1 MAQTIKIKRST
12 GTSAPSTLAVGE
24 LAYTKGTDTFYIG
37 DPANANTPIA
47 IGGAIKNNAG
57 TPVLATGVTA
67 AEIRSLVG
75 VDAAGA
81 DNSTNVTLASVSGNY
96 LSISGQE
103 ITAGTVPVYL
113 GGTGGTT
120 ASAARTNLDLVPGTD
135 VLAYDANLQSFVA
148 AFTLPTSDGSANQV
162 LKTNGSGTLSFSS
175 DTDVDVNVANLTA
188 RLPQITESV
197 TIGDGTDVTVSTAG
211 ALSVAGA
218 LTVNGNFVVHGT
230 TTTVNSTTTTID
242 DPIMTLG
249 GDTAPGSDDNKDR
262 GIEFRWHDGSS
273 AKLGFFGFDDS
284 TGKFTFIPDAGNS
297 SAEVFTGTA
306 GNIVASTFEG
316 NLTMDSVAL
325 TAIQTSS
332 ESFANNNTSIM
343 TSAAIED
350 KILSYGYTSFTGDIT
365 SVAISSTDASI
376 SGTGTGSS
384 GAIAFDLEVA
394 TVDGGTY

>member
-103 ITAGTVPVYL
+103 ITAGTVPVSL
-113 GGTGGTT
+113 GGTGATT

-230 TTTVNSTTTTID
+230 TTTVNSTTTTLD

-249 GDTAPGSDDNKDR
+249 GDPAPGSDDNKDR

-350 KILSYGYTSFTGDIT
+350 KILSYGYTSFNGDIT

-384 GAIAFDLEVA
+384 GDIAFDLEVA

>member
-75 VDAAGA
+75 VDAAGT
-81 DNSTNVTLASVSGNY
+81 DNSTNVTLATVSSNY
-96 LSISGQE
+96 LSLSGQA
-103 ITAGTVPVYL
+103 ITAGTVPVSL
-113 GGTGGTT
+113 GGTGATS

-197 TIGDGTDVTVSTAG
+197 TIGDATDVTVTM
-211 ALSVAGA
+211 AGA
-218 LTVNGNFVVHGT
+218 LTVTGNLTVNGT
-230 TTTVNSTTTTID
+230 TTTVNSTTTTLD

-249 GDTAPGSDDNKDR
+249 GDSAPGSDDNKDR
-262 GIEFRWHDGSS
+262 GIEFRWHNGSA
-273 AKLGFFGFDDS
+273 AKVGFFGFDDS
-284 TGKFTFIPDAGNS
+284 TGKFTFIPDATNS
-297 SAEVFTGTA
+297 SEVFSGTA
-306 GNIVASTFEG
+306 GTVAAATFEG

-325 TAIQTSS
+325 TTVQTSG
-332 ESFANNNTSIM
+332 ESFADNNTSLM
-343 TSAAIED
+343 TSAAID
-350 KILSYGYTSFTGDIT
+350 DRILSYGYTTAVGDIT
-365 SVAISSTDASI
+365 SVQISSSDSSI

-384 GAIAFDLEVA
+384 GAISFDLEVA
-394 TVDGGTY
+394 TIDGGTY

>member
-75 VDAAGA
+75 VDAAGT
-81 DNSTNVTLASVSGNY
+81 DNSTNVTLATVSSNY
-96 LSISGQE
+96 LSLSGQA
-103 ITAGTVPVYL
+103 ITAGTVPVSL
-113 GGTGGTT
+113 GGTGATS

-197 TIGDGTDVTVSTAG
+197 TIGDATDVTVTM
-211 ALSVAGA
+211 AGA
-218 LTVNGNFVVHGT
+218 LTVTGNLTVNGT
-230 TTTVNSTTTTID
+230 TTTVNSTTTTLD

-249 GDTAPGSDDNKDR
+249 GDSAPGSDDNKDR
-262 GIEFRWHDGSS
+262 GIEFRWHNGSA
-273 AKLGFFGFDDS
+273 AKVGFFGFDDS
-284 TGKFTFIPDAGNS
+284 TGKFTFIPDATNS
-297 SAEVFTGTA
+297 SEVFSGTA
-306 GNIVASTFEG
+306 GTVAAATFEG

-325 TAIQTSS
+325 TTVQTSG
-332 ESFANNNTSIM
+332 ESFADNNTSLM
-343 TSAAIED
+343 TSAAID
-350 KILSYGYTSFTGDIT
+350 DRILSYGYTTAVGDIT
-365 SVAISSTDASI
+365 SVQISSSDSSI

-384 GAIAFDLEVA
+384 GAISFDLEVG
-394 TVDGGTY
+394 TIDGGTY

>member
-24 LAYTKGTDTFYIG
+24 LAYTKGTDTFYVG

-81 DNSTNVTLASVSGNY
+81 DNSTNVTLASVSSNY

-103 ITAGTVPVYL
+103 ITAGTVPVSL
-113 GGTGGTT
+113 GGTGATS

-197 TIGDGTDVTVSTAG
+197 TIGDGTDVAVTTAG
-211 ALSVAGA
+211 ALNVTGA
-218 LTVNGNFVVHGT
+218 LTVTGNLTGNGT
-230 TTTVNSTTTTID
+230 TTTVNSTTTTLD
-242 DPIMTLG
+242 DPIITLG
-249 GDTAPGSDDNKDR
+249 GDSAPGSDDSKDR
-262 GIEFRWHDGSS
+262 GVEFRWHNGSA
-273 AKLGFFGFDDS
+273 AKVGFFGWDDS
-284 TGKFTFIPDAGNS
+284 IGKFTFIPDATN
-297 SAEVFTGTA
+297 SAEVFSGTA
-306 GNIVASTFEG
+306 GTIVAAAFEG
-316 NLTMDSVAL
+316 NLTMDNVAL

-350 KILSYGYTSFTGDIT
+350 KILSYGYTTAVGDIT
-365 SVAISSTDASI
+365 SVAIASTDASI
-376 SGTGTGSS
+376 TGTGTGSS
-384 GAIAFDLEVA
+384 GAISFDLEVG
-394 TVDGGTY
+394 TIDGGTY

>member
-12 GTSAPSTLAVGE
+12 GSSAPSTLAVGE

-67 AEIRSLVG
+67 AEVRSLIS
-75 VDAAGA
+75 VDAAGT
-81 DNSTNVTLASVSGNY
+81 DNSTSVTLATVSGNY
-96 LSISGQE
+96 LSLSGQA
-103 ITAGTVPVYL
+103 ITAGTVPLTL
-113 GGTGGTT
+113 GGTGATS
-120 ASAARTNLDLVPGTD
+120 AAAARTNLDLVPGTD

-175 DTDVDVNVANLTA
+175 DTDVDVSIANLTA
-188 RLPQITESV
+188 RLPQVTESV
-197 TIGDGTDVTVSTAG
+197 TIGDGTDVTVTM
-211 ALSVAGA
+211 AGA
-218 LTVNGNFVVHGT
+218 LTVTGNLTVNGT
-230 TTTVNSTTTTID
+230 TTTVNSTTTTLD

-249 GDTAPGSDDNKDR
+249 GDSAPGSDDNKDR
-262 GIEFRWHDGSS
+262 GLEFRWHNGSA

-284 TGKFTFIPDAGNS
+284 TGKFTFIPDATNS
-297 SAEVFTGTA
+297 SEVFSGTA
-306 GNIVASTFEG
+306 GTIAAATFEG

-325 TAIQTSS
+325 TTVQTSG
-332 ESFANNNTSIM
+332 ESFADNNTSIM
-343 TSAAIED
+343 TSAAID
-350 KILSYGYTSFTGDIT
+350 DRILSYGYSTTTGDIT
-365 SVAISSTDASI
+365 SVQISSSDSSI

-384 GAIAFDLEVA
+384 GAISFDLEVA
-394 TVDGGTY
+394 TIDGGTY

>member
-67 AEIRSLVG
+67 PEIRSLIG

-81 DNSTNVTLASVSGNY
+81 DNSTNVTLVSVSGNY
-96 LSISGQE
+96 LSLSGQE
-103 ITAGTVPVYL
+103 ITAGTVPVSL
-113 GGTGGTT
+113 GGTGATT

-162 LKTNGSGTLSFSS
+162 LKTNGSGTLSFYS
-175 DTDVDVNVANLTA
+175 DTYVDVNVANLTA

-230 TTTVNSTTTTID
+230 TTTVNSTTTTLD

-284 TGKFTFIPDAGNS
+284 TGKLTFIPDAGNS

-350 KILSYGYTSFTGDIT
+350 KILSYGYTSFNGDIT

-384 GAIAFDLEVA
+384 GDIAFDLEVA

>member
-103 ITAGTVPVYL
+103 ITAGTVPVSL
-113 GGTGGTT
+113 GGTGATT

-135 VLAYDANLQSFVA
+135 VFAYDANLQSFVA

-162 LKTNGSGTLSFSS
+162 LTTNGSGTLSFSS
-175 DTDVDVNVANLTA
+175 DTDVDVNIANLTA

-230 TTTVNSTTTTID
+230 TTTVNSTTTTLD

-350 KILSYGYTSFTGDIT
+350 KILSYGYTSFNGDIT

-384 GAIAFDLEVA
+384 GDIAFDLEVA
-394 TVDGGTY
+394 IVDGGTY

>member
-12 GTSAPSTLAVGE
+12 GSSAPSTLAVGE

-67 AEIRSLVG
+67 AEVRSLIS
-75 VDAAGA
+75 VDAAGT
-81 DNSTNVTLASVSGNY
+81 DNSTSVTLATVSGNY
-96 LSISGQE
+96 VSLSGQA
-103 ITAGTVPVYL
+103 ITAGTIPVSL
-113 GGTGGTT
+113 GGTGATS

-197 TIGDGTDVTVSTAG
+197 TIGDGTDVAVTTAG
-211 ALSVAGA
+211 ALNVTGA
-218 LTVNGNFVVHGT
+218 LTVTGNLTVNGT
-230 TTTVNSTTTTID
+230 TTTVNSTTTTLD
-242 DPIMTLG
+242 DPIITLG
-249 GDTAPGSDDNKDR
+249 GDSAPGSDDSKDR
-262 GIEFRWHDGSS
+262 GVEFRWHNGSA
-273 AKLGFFGFDDS
+273 AKVGFFGWDDS
-284 TGKFTFIPDAGNS
+284 IGKFTFIPDATN
-297 SAEVFTGTA
+297 SAEVFSGTA
-306 GNIVASTFEG
+306 GTIVAAAFEG
-316 NLTMDSVAL
+316 NLTMDNVAL

-350 KILSYGYTSFTGDIT
+350 KILSYGYTTAVGDIT
-365 SVAISSTDASI
+365 SVAIASTDASI
-376 SGTGTGSS
+376 TGTGTGSS
-384 GAIAFDLEVA
+384 GAISFDLEVG
-394 TVDGGTY
+394 TIDGGTY

>member
-103 ITAGTVPVYL
+103 ITAGTVPVSL
-113 GGTGGTT
+113 GGTGATT

-175 DTDVDVNVANLTA
+175 DTDVDVNIANLTA

-230 TTTVNSTTTTID
+230 TTTVNSTTTTLD

-350 KILSYGYTSFTGDIT
+350 KILSYGYTSFNGDIT

-384 GAIAFDLEVA
+384 GDIAFDLEVA

>member
-75 VDAAGA
+75 VDASGA

-103 ITAGTVPVYL
+103 ITAGTVPVSL

-162 LKTNGSGTLSFSS
+162 LTTNGSGTLSFSS
-175 DTDVDVNVANLTA
+175 DTDVDVNIANLTA

-230 TTTVNSTTTTID
+230 TTTVNSTTTTLD

>member
-75 VDAAGA
+75 VDASGA

-103 ITAGTVPVYL
+103 ITAGTVPVSL

-230 TTTVNSTTTTID
+230 TTTVNSTTTTLD

-350 KILSYGYTSFTGDIT
+350 KILSYGYTSFNGDIT

-384 GAIAFDLEVA
+384 GDIAFDLEVA

>member
-75 VDAAGA
+75 VDASGA

-103 ITAGTVPVYL
+103 ITAGTVPVSL
-113 GGTGGTT
+113 GGTGATT

-148 AFTLPTSDGSANQV
+148 TFTLPTSDGSANQV
-162 LKTNGSGTLSFSS
+162 LTTNGSGTLSFSS
-175 DTDVDVNVANLTA
+175 DTDVDVNIANLTA

-230 TTTVNSTTTTID
+230 TTTVNSTTTTLD

-350 KILSYGYTSFTGDIT
+350 KILSYGYTSFNGDIT

-384 GAIAFDLEVA
+384 GDIAFDLEVA

>member
-103 ITAGTVPVYL
+103 ITAGTVPVSL

-230 TTTVNSTTTTID
+230 TTTVNSTTTTLD

-350 KILSYGYTSFTGDIT
+350 KILSYGYTSFNGDIT

-384 GAIAFDLEVA
+384 GDIAFDLEVA

>member
-96 LSISGQE
+96 LSISGQG
-103 ITAGTVPVYL
+103 ITAGTVPVSL
-113 GGTGGTT
+113 GGTGATT

-230 TTTVNSTTTTID
+230 TTTVNSTTTTLD

-350 KILSYGYTSFTGDIT
+350 KILSYGYTSFNGDIT

-384 GAIAFDLEVA
+384 GDIAFDLEVA

>member
-67 AEIRSLVG
+67 AEIRSLVS
-75 VDAAGA
+75 VDAAGT
-81 DNSTNVTLASVSGNY
+81 DNSTNVTLASVSSNY
-96 LSISGQE
+96 LSLSGQE
-103 ITAGTVPVYL
+103 ITAGTIPVAL
-113 GGTGGTT
+113 GGTGATS

-188 RLPQITESV
+188 RLPQITESF
-197 TIGDGTDVTVSTAG
+197 TIGDAADVTVT
-211 ALSVAGA
+211 VAGA
-218 LTVNGNFVVHGT
+218 MNVSGAVAISGNLTVAGT
-230 TTTVNSTTTTID
+230 TTTINSTTTTLD
-242 DPIMTLG
+242 DPIITLG
-249 GDTAPGSDDNKDR
+249 GDSAPGSDDNKDR
-262 GIEFRWHDGSS
+262 GVEFRWHNGSA

-284 TGKFTFIPDAGNS
+284 TGKFTFIPDATNS
-297 SAEVFTGTA
+297 SEVFSGTA
-306 GNIVASTFEG
+306 GTIAAATFEG

-332 ESFANNNTSIM
+332 ESFANKNTSIM

-350 KILSYGYTSFTGDIT
+350 KILSYGYTTAVGDIT
-365 SVAISSTDASI
+365 SVAIASTDASI
-376 SGTGTGSS
+376 TGTGTGSS
-384 GAIAFDLEVA
+384 GAISFDLEVG
-394 TVDGGTY
+394 TIDGGTY

>member
-75 VDAAGA
+75 VDASGA

-103 ITAGTVPVYL
+103 ITAGTVPVSL

-230 TTTVNSTTTTID
+230 TTTVNSTTTTLD

-350 KILSYGYTSFTGDIT
+350 KILSYGYTSFNGDIT

-384 GAIAFDLEVA
+384 GDIAFDLEVA
-394 TVDGGTY
+394 IVDGGTY

>member
-12 GTSAPSTLAVGE
+12 GSSAPSTLAVGE

-67 AEIRSLVG
+67 AEIRSLVS
-75 VDAAGA
+75 VDAAGT

-96 LSISGQE
+96 LSLSGQE
-103 ITAGTVPVYL
+103 ITAGTIPLTL
-113 GGTGGTT
+113 GGTGATS
-120 ASAARTNLDLVPGTD
+120 AAAARTNLDLVPGTD
-135 VLAYDANLQSFVA
+135 VLAYDANLQAFVA

-175 DTDVDVNVANLTA
+175 DTDVDVSVANLTA

-197 TIGDGTDVTVSTAG
+197 TIGDATDVTVTM
-211 ALSVAGA
+211 AGA
-218 LTVNGNFVVHGT
+218 LTVTGNLTVNGT
-230 TTTVNSTTTTID
+230 TTTVNSTTTTLD

-249 GDTAPGSDDNKDR
+249 GDSAPGSDDNKDR
-262 GIEFRWHDGSS
+262 GIEFRWHNGSA
-273 AKLGFFGFDDS
+273 AKVGFFGFDDS
-284 TGKFTFIPDAGNS
+284 TGKFTFIPDATNS
-297 SAEVFTGTA
+297 SEAFSGTA
-306 GNIVASTFEG
+306 GTIAATTFEG

-325 TAIQTSS
+325 TTVQTSG
-332 ESFANNNTSIM
+332 ESFADNNTSIM
-343 TSAAIED
+343 TSAAID
-350 KILSYGYTSFTGDIT
+350 DRILSFGYTTAVGDIT
-365 SVAISSTDASI
+365 SVQISSTDSSI

-384 GAIAFDLEVA
+384 GAISFDLEVA

>member
-67 AEIRSLVG
+67 AEIRSLVS
-75 VDAAGA
+75 VDAAGT
-81 DNSTNVTLASVSGNY
+81 DNSTNVTLATVSGNY
-96 LSISGQE
+96 LSLSGQE
-103 ITAGTVPVYL
+103 ITAGTVPLTL
-113 GGTGGTT
+113 GGTGATS
-120 ASAARTNLDLVPGTD
+120 AAAARTNLDLVPGTD

-175 DTDVDVNVANLTA
+175 DTDVDVTVANLTA

-197 TIGDGTDVTVSTAG
+197 TIGDATDVTVTM
-211 ALSVAGA
+211 AGA
-218 LTVNGNFVVHGT
+218 LTVTGNLTVNGT
-230 TTTVNSTTTTID
+230 TTTVNSTTTTLD

-249 GDTAPGSDDNKDR
+249 GDSAPGSDDNKDR
-262 GIEFRWHDGSS
+262 GIEFRWHNGSA
-273 AKLGFFGFDDS
+273 AKVGFFGFDDS
-284 TGKFTFIPDAGNS
+284 TGKFTFIPDATNS
-297 SAEVFTGTA
+297 SEVFSGTA
-306 GNIVASTFEG
+306 GTVAAATFEG

-325 TAIQTSS
+325 TTVQTSG
-332 ESFANNNTSIM
+332 ESFADNNTSLM
-343 TSAAIED
+343 TSAAID
-350 KILSYGYTSFTGDIT
+350 DRILSYGYTTAVGDIT
-365 SVAISSTDASI
+365 SVQISSSDSSI

-384 GAIAFDLEVA
+384 GAISFDLEVA
-394 TVDGGTY
+394 TIDGGTY

>member
-24 LAYTKGTDTFYIG
+24 LAYTKGTDTFYVG

-81 DNSTNVTLASVSGNY
+81 DNSTNVTLASVSSNY

-103 ITAGTVPVYL
+103 ITAGTVPVSL
-113 GGTGGTT
+113 GGTGATS
-120 ASAARTNLDLVPGTD
+120 ASAARTHLDLVPGTD

-197 TIGDGTDVTVSTAG
+197 TIGDGTDVAVTTAG
-211 ALSVAGA
+211 ALNVTGA
-218 LTVNGNFVVHGT
+218 LTVTGNLTVNGT
-230 TTTVNSTTTTID
+230 TTTVNSTTTTLD
-242 DPIMTLG
+242 DPIITLG
-249 GDTAPGSDDNKDR
+249 GDSAPGSDDSKDR
-262 GIEFRWHDGSS
+262 GVEFRWHNGSA
-273 AKLGFFGFDDS
+273 AKVGFFGWDDS
-284 TGKFTFIPDAGNS
+284 IGKFTFIPDATN
-297 SAEVFTGTA
+297 SAEVFSGTA
-306 GNIVASTFEG
+306 GTIVAAAFEG
-316 NLTMDSVAL
+316 NLTMDNVAL

-350 KILSYGYTSFTGDIT
+350 KILSYGYTTAVGDIT
-365 SVAISSTDASI
+365 SVAIASTDASI
-376 SGTGTGSS
+376 TGTGTGSS
-384 GAIAFDLEVA
+384 GAISFDLEVG
-394 TVDGGTY
+394 TIDGGTY

>member
-75 VDAAGA
+75 VDASGA

-96 LSISGQE
+96 LSLSGQE
-103 ITAGTVPVYL
+103 ITAGTVPVSL
-113 GGTGGTT
+113 GGTGATT

-148 AFTLPTSDGSANQV
+148 AFTLPTSVGSANQV

-230 TTTVNSTTTTID
+230 TTTVNSTTTTLD

-350 KILSYGYTSFTGDIT
+350 KILSYGYTSFNGDIT

-394 TVDGGTY
+394 IVDGGTY

>member
-75 VDAAGA
+75 VDASGA

-103 ITAGTVPVYL
+103 ITAGTVPVSL

-162 LKTNGSGTLSFSS
+162 LTTNGSGTLSFSS
-175 DTDVDVNVANLTA
+175 DTDVDVNIANLTA

-230 TTTVNSTTTTID
+230 TTTVNSTTTTLD

-350 KILSYGYTSFTGDIT
+350 KILSYGYTSFNGDIT

-384 GAIAFDLEVA
+384 GDIAFDLEVA

>member
-67 AEIRSLVG
+67 AEIRSLVS
-75 VDAAGA
+75 VDAAGT
-81 DNSTNVTLASVSGNY
+81 DNSTNVTLASVSSNY
-96 LSISGQE
+96 LSLSGQE
-103 ITAGTVPVYL
+103 ITAGTIPVAL
-113 GGTGGTT
+113 GGTGATS

-162 LKTNGSGTLSFSS
+162 LKTDGSGTLSFSS

-188 RLPQITESV
+188 RLPQITESF
-197 TIGDGTDVTVSTAG
+197 TIGDAADVTVT
-211 ALSVAGA
+211 VAGA
-218 LTVNGNFVVHGT
+218 MNVSGAVAISGNLTVAGT
-230 TTTVNSTTTTID
+230 TTTINSTTTTLD
-242 DPIMTLG
+242 DPIITLG
-249 GDTAPGSDDNKDR
+249 GDSAPGSDDNKDR
-262 GIEFRWHDGSS
+262 GVEFRWHNGSA

-284 TGKFTFIPDAGNS
+284 TGKFTFIPDATNS
-297 SAEVFTGTA
+297 SEVFSGTA
-306 GNIVASTFEG
+306 GTVAAATFEG

-350 KILSYGYTSFTGDIT
+350 KILSYGYTTAVGDIT

-376 SGTGTGSS
+376 TGTGTGSS
-384 GAIAFDLEVA
+384 GAIAFDLEVG
-394 TVDGGTY
+394 TIDGGTY

>member
-81 DNSTNVTLASVSGNY
+81 DNSTNVTLASVSSNY

-103 ITAGTVPVYL
+103 ITAGTVPVSL
-113 GGTGGTT
+113 GGTGATS

-197 TIGDGTDVTVSTAG
+197 TIGDGTDVAVTTAG
-211 ALSVAGA
+211 ALNVTGA
-218 LTVNGNFVVHGT
+218 LTVTGNLTVNGT
-230 TTTVNSTTTTID
+230 TTTVNSTTTTLD
-242 DPIMTLG
+242 DPIITLG
-249 GDTAPGSDDNKDR
+249 GDSAPGSDDSKDR
-262 GIEFRWHDGSS
+262 GVEFRWHNGSA
-273 AKLGFFGFDDS
+273 AKVGFFGWDDS
-284 TGKFTFIPDAGNS
+284 IGKFTFIPDATN
-297 SAEVFTGTA
+297 SAEVFSGTA
-306 GNIVASTFEG
+306 GTIVAAAFEG
-316 NLTMDSVAL
+316 NLTMDNVAL

-350 KILSYGYTSFTGDIT
+350 KILSYGYTTAVGDIT
-365 SVAISSTDASI
+365 SVAIASTDASI
-376 SGTGTGSS
+376 TGTGTGSS
-384 GAIAFDLEVA
+384 GAISFDLEVG
-394 TVDGGTY
+394 TIDGGTY